1 MVEVNFVL
9 ALVMSFMN
17 VFPGFSRAILMN
29 YLHPESQISAELEPE
44 EFTQSTACWAA
55 ACHLVQAG
63 VEDIRICEV
72 TRIEAPV
79 SGYLVDATG
88 NWVTDSG
95 DSMSVFR
102 TGVFDGN
109 QQVFK
114 PGEQFV
120 FLAARVTATGDI
132 VVFPPVLPAE
142 STFVEEHEFL
152 GDTETFL
159 ELSRRFP
166 D

>member
-1 MVEVNFVL
+1 MMEIDLVL
-9 ALVMSFMN
+9 ALAMSFIKA
-17 VFPGFSRAILMN
+17 FPGFSQAVLSN
-29 YLHPESQISAELEPE
+29 YLHPESQISAELDPE
-44 EFTQSTACWAA
+44 EFSQSTACWAA
-55 ACHLVQAG
+55 AHHLVQAG

-88 NWVTDSG
+88 SWVTGG
-95 DSMSVFR
+95 DTMSVFR
-102 TGVFDGN
+102 TGVFDGYE
-109 QQVFK
+109 QVFE

-120 FLAARVTATGDI
+120 FLAAGVTKTGEI
-132 VVFPPVLPAE
+132 VVFPAVTPGG
-142 STFVEEHEFL
+142 SGFVEEYEFL
-152 GDTETFL
+152 GDTEDFL